1 MDDFQSFLEAT
12 PEKGVIVVE
21 FFWQPSP
28 SLSTRLTKLGNHG
41 GGKTSLVFFRR
52 IRTTDVCWCGSKR
65 KFGKCHRRGDDW
77 TYVTIDPDNGSY
89 SPVVLL
95 EHKFPV
101 SNPTQMVEVLAS
113 EPDLLSI
120 EQTDNLSI
128 WGVPMKPTVV
138 NEVGQLL
145 LGTIGINQ
153 DKLVLETNSDNR
165 FKHLMHQV
173 QNYGVSVCGGE
184 TIRAEPQMAFPGAV
198 KAPRP
203 RRTVK

>member
-1 MDDFQSFLEAT
+1 
-12 PEKGVIVVE
+12 
-21 FFWQPSP
+21 
-28 SLSTRLTKLGNHG
+28 
-41 GGKTSLVFFRR
+41 
-52 IRTTDVCWCGSKR
+52 
-65 KFGKCHRRGDDW
+65 
-77 TYVTIDPDNGSY
+77 
-89 SPVVLL
+89 
-95 EHKFPV
+95 
-101 SNPTQMVEVLAS
+101 MVEVLAS

-120 EQTDNLSI
+120 EQRDNLSI

-153 DKLVLETNSDNR
+153 DKLVLETNSENR
-165 FKHLMHQV
+165 FKHLMDQA
-173 QNYGVSVCGGE
+173 QNYGESVGGGE